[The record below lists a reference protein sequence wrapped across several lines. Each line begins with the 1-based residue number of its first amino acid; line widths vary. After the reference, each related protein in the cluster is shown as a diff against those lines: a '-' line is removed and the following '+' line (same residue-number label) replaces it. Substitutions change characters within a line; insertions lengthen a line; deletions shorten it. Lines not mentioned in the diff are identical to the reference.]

1 MKYFKRIWDE
11 TRGDEFDNWGTSIW
25 YFETDKSGL
34 PTKQIEVYQ
43 NGKVLKYDQSKL
55 EDEFG
60 GLGGQELDLI
70 EFSEFQIT
78 KKEFEKVWN
87 EN

>member
-1 MKYFKRIWDE
+1 MKYFKRNWDE
-11 TRGDEFDNWGTSIW
+11 TRRDEFEDWGTSIW

-43 NGKVLKYDQSKL
+43 NGKVLKYNHAKL

-60 GLGGQELDLI
+60 RLGELELDLI
-70 EFSEFQIT
+70 EFSKFEIT
-78 KKEFEKVWN
+78 AAEFEKVWS

>member
-1 MKYFKRIWDE
+1 MKYFKRKWDE

-25 YFETDKSGL
+25 YFETDLSGL

-43 NGKVLKYDQSKL
+43 NGRALKYDQSKQ

-60 GLGGQELDLI
+60 GLGDQVLDLD
-70 EFSEFQIT
+70 EFSEFEISQS
-78 KKEFEKVWN
+78 EFKKVWN
-87 EN
+87 EK

>member
-1 MKYFKRIWDE
+1 MNYFKRNWNE
-11 TRGDEFDNWGTSIW
+11 TRGDEFDSWGKSIW

-43 NGKVLKYDQSKL
+43 NGKVLKYDQTKL

-60 GLGGQELDLI
+60 GLGDQELDLI

-78 KKEFEKVWN
+78 KEEFEKVWN